1 MSKIM
6 VLHGLPMAGAYRPPP
21 GRVLTLGRLRGL
33 SGASVRGAY
42 VGGRIGALRGL
53 GSTATDRATAIRIA
67 AATRDT
73 AKSLCL
79 LINHP
84 TDPARQTRERAQCQ
98 AAADAAYSASVAA
111 IEASMRD
118 TEPTVTPT
126 DPSTTTSDYIA
137 RLEELERLRDSG
149 GDKAYVTMTGGAGG
163 EKILGMPKNTAI
175 GVGLGA
181 AFLAG
186 LYILLK

>member
-6 VLHGLPMAGAYRPPP
+6 VLHGLPIAGAYQAPP
-21 GRVLTLGRLRGL
+21 GRVLTLGRLNGL
-33 SGASVRGAY
+33 NGRSVRGA
-42 VGGRIGALRGL
+42 IAGARLRGL
-53 GSTATDRATAIRIA
+53 GSPATDRATAIRIA

-84 TDPARQTRERAQCQ
+84 TDTARQTRERAQCQ

-111 IEASMRD
+111 IEASIRD
-118 TEPTVTPT
+118 VDPVVTPS
-126 DPSTTTSDYIA
+126 DPSTTTADYIA
-137 RLEELERLRDSG
+137 RLEELERLRYGSG
-149 GDKAYVTMTGGAGG
+149 SSSTFVDGGSKND
-163 EKILGMPKNTAI
+163 KILGMPKNTAI

-181 AFLAG
+181 AFIGG
-186 LYILLK
+186 LFLLLK